1 MSWRSS
7 FFGTNKFWRRKGM
20 RMTEY
25 NLLWQKGMEELREV
39 DVDLEGSLIALMNAQ
54 KYQVPA
60 GKLGRVATIA
70 AKAALLAR
78 LPIAR
83 AQSDSFPE
91 SSDWA
96 FLMFISLVAML
107 GALFG
112 FMVSQVCSRMR
123 TKLHASTQTVC
134 LEPPTITLPSDPRD
148 DRAAE
153 ADKADDAQIEQT
165 LGTSASMQLRRRDV
179 HREIPHTPARPQTFR
194 SQEPRAPPSPQRIT
208 SSRTCRHKSQDLVR
222 TGRGAE
228 FILMCTRCN
237 FVIVRGESGCQHLA
251 VRHDGSNQYG
261 PRLRCNACSQL
272 LLQNLK
278 VNQRFELE

>member
-1 MSWRSS
+1 MSWRPS
-7 FFGTNKFWRRKGM
+7 TNKFWRRKGM

-25 NLLWQKGMEELREV
+25 NLLWQKGMEEWREV
-39 DVDLEGSLIALMNAQ
+39 DVDLEGSLIALVNAQ

-60 GKLGRVATIA
+60 GKFGRVATIA

-83 AQSDSFPE
+83 AQSDSVPE

-112 FMVSQVCSRMR
+112 FMVSRVCSRM
-123 TKLHASTQTVC
+123 KLFHKFSKGLDASTQTVS
-134 LEPPTITLPSDPRD
+134 LEPPTTLPPDPRD
-148 DRAAE
+148 GRAVE

-165 LGTSASMQLRRRDV
+165 PDTSASMQLRRRDV
-179 HREIPHTPARPQTFR
+179 PCAPARPQTFR

-261 PRLRCNACSQL
+261 PRLRCNTCSQL
-272 LLQNLK
+272 LLQNVK
-278 VNQRFELE
+278 ANQRFELE

>member
-1 MSWRSS
+1 MSF

-39 DVDLEGSLIALMNAQ
+39 DVDLEGSLIALVNAQ

-83 AQSDSFPE
+83 AQSDSIPE

-96 FLMFISLVAML
+96 FLIFISLVAML

-112 FMVSQVCSRMR
+112 FMVSQVCSRMQIFQKGLDQGCS
-123 TKLHASTQTVC
+123 TPMMLDASTQTVS
-134 LEPPTITLPSDPRD
+134 LEPPTITLPSEP
-148 DRAAE
+148 AE

-165 LGTSASMQLRRRDV
+165 RDTSASM
-179 HREIPHTPARPQTFR
+179 
-194 SQEPRAPPSPQRIT
+194 
-208 SSRTCRHKSQDLVR
+208 
-222 TGRGAE
+222 
-228 FILMCTRCN
+228 
-237 FVIVRGESGCQHLA
+237 
-251 VRHDGSNQYG
+251 
-261 PRLRCNACSQL
+261 
-272 LLQNLK
+272 
-278 VNQRFELE
+278 

>member
-1 MSWRSS
+1 
-7 FFGTNKFWRRKGM
+7 
-20 RMTEY
+20 
-25 NLLWQKGMEELREV
+25 MEELREV
-39 DVDLEGSLIALMNAQ
+39 DVDLEGSLTLIALMNAQ
-54 KYQVPA
+54 KYTVPA

-83 AQSDSFPE
+83 AHRRAQSDSIPE

-96 FLMFISLVAML
+96 FLMFISLVVML

-112 FMVSQVCSRMR
+112 FMVSRVCSRM
-123 TKLHASTQTVC
+123 KLFHKFSKGLDASTQTVS
-134 LEPPTITLPSDPRD
+134 LEPPTTLPPDPRD
-148 DRAAE
+148 GRAVE

-165 LGTSASMQLRRRDV
+165 PDTSASMQLRRRDV
-179 HREIPHTPARPQTFR
+179 PCAPARPQTFR

-208 SSRTCRHKSQDLVR
+208 SSRICRHESSDLVR

-261 PRLRCNACSQL
+261 PRLRCNTCSQL
-272 LLQNLK
+272 LLQNVK

>member
-7 FFGTNKFWRRKGM
+7 TNKFWRRKGM

-25 NLLWQKGMEELREV
+25 NLLWQKGMEEWREV
-39 DVDLEGSLIALMNAQ
+39 DVDLEGSLIALVNAQ

-83 AQSDSFPE
+83 AQSDSVPE
-91 SSDWA
+91 SSAWA
-96 FLMFISLVAML
+96 FLIFMSLVALL
-107 GALFG
+107 GALCG
-112 FMVSQVCSRMR
+112 FRVSQACSRMR
-123 TKLHASTQTVC
+123 TFKDASTQTVC
-134 LEPPTITLPSDPRD
+134 LVPSDPRD

-153 ADKADDAQIEQT
+153 SEADKTDDAQIEQT
-165 LGTSASMQLRRRDV
+165 PDTSASMQLRRRDV
-179 HREIPHTPARPQTFR
+179 HREIPHTPDRPQTFR

-208 SSRTCRHKSQDLVR
+208 SSRICRHESSDLVR